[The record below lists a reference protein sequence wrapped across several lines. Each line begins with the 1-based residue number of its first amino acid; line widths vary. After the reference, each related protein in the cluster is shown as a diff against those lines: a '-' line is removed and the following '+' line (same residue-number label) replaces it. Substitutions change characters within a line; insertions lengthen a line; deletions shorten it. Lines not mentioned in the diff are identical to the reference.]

1 MNYEIEVPYRERLKS
16 NIPDGS
22 LRDYREF
29 RPQLAALASVRD
41 TSVATLIDSKENLT
55 HWAAIYPIIFK
66 RMAIVSTHL
75 GYAEDKLPQKE
86 LTTADDRHE
95 IYFPMHDNKKVV
107 CETAGESYHIMV
119 YERNPRDE
127 KLERIA
133 LVVMPARN
141 LLRTTLSTKN
151 FYAEEGSGDN
161 KHVYYP
167 TEESSERTDSAGYAR
182 VICTIA
188 KVMHDQLPEVRHLQE
203 ELEKQKEIDEL
214 EALYLS
220 DPEDTEDL

>member
-1 MNYEIEVPYRERLKS
+1 MGHEIDTHHREKVKYDA
-16 NIPDGS
+16 PDGS
-22 LRDYREF
+22 LREYREF
-29 RPQLAALASVRD
+29 RPALETLANVRD
-41 TSVATLIDSKENLT
+41 TSITTLIDSKENLI
-55 HWAAIYPIIFK
+55 HWAAIYPVIFK

-75 GYAEDKLPQKE
+75 GYAEDKLPQRE
-86 LTTADDRHE
+86 LTTADNRHA
-95 IYFPMHDNKKVV
+95 IHFPIIDNKKVV
-107 CETAGESYHIMV
+107 CETAGGSYHIMV
-119 YERNPRDE
+119 YEKNPTDVELR
-127 KLERIA
+127 RTA
-133 LVVMPARN
+133 LAVMPASN

-182 VICTIA
+182 VIRNIA
-188 KVMHDQLPEVRHLQE
+188 KAMHDQLPEVRHLQE